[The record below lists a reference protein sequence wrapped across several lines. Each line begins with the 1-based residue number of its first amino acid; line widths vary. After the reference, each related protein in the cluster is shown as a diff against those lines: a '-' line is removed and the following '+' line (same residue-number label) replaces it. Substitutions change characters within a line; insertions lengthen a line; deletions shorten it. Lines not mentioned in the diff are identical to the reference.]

1 MSQNSVLMKF
11 GCLVE
16 TREFFNDNQKLLC
29 KISQGFWDMGAYVHV
44 HVYAER
50 GELNVSQCFWGP
62 EIFIINNR
70 LCKTSLFFY
79 MSHISIKR

>member
-44 HVYAER
+44 HVHVYAER
-50 GELNVSQCFWGP
+50 RIKCVAMFLGTGN
-62 EIFIINNR
+62 INN
-70 LCKTSLFFY
+70 K
-79 MSHISIKR
+79 